1 MKLEKAVKI
10 LLKELASMDH
20 FDDPLYADRLG
31 LTKVDV
37 YKLLDKELVCQVKED
52 KAGTVTF
59 RAAPRLSA
67 YRDDKRERQKVWWAE
82 NWIALVAMLISLGAW
97 ITAIAALLVSLQKR

>member
-1 MKLEKAVKI
+1 MKIEKVVKI
-10 LLKELASMDH
+10 LLKELRSMDH
-20 FDDPLYADRLG
+20 PDDPLYADRLG

-67 YRDDKRERQKVWWAE
+67 YRDDKRERQKVWWSD
-82 NWIALVAMLISLGAW
+82 NWIALLS
-97 ITAIAALLVSLQKR
+97 LLVSIIALISSWR

>member
-1 MKLEKAVKI
+1 MKIEKAVKI

-37 YKLLDKELVCQVKED
+37 YKLLDKELVRKVEED
-52 KAGTVTF
+52 KAGIVTF
-59 RAAPRLSA
+59 RAAPRLFA
-67 YRDDKRERQKVWWAE
+67 CKDNKRERQKIWWSD
-82 NWIALVAMLISLGAW
+82 NWIALLS
-97 ITAIAALLVSLQKR
+97 LLVSIIALISSWR